1 MSVPLIPPVNN
12 SDGYP
17 ARLFVVDTGGVFLAA
32 GAAFVLQYNE
42 TRSEWYLLLGVEEV
56 TITTSGG
63 FYVLQENGATI
74 STGPA
79 DSGSPVGSYTG
90 SGTFTVQ
97 SAPPSP
103 GALEAEVTLSPGAPG
118 TLIPEV

>member
-17 ARLFVVDTGGVFLAA
+17 ARLFVVDTNSVYVDAGTAFL
-32 GAAFVLQYNE
+32 VQYNE
-42 TRSEWYLLLGVEEV
+42 TGSEWYVQIEPVEI
-56 TITTSGG
+56 TIRAVGG
-63 FYVLQENGATI
+63 FWVIQENGDTI

-90 SGTFTVQ
+90 TEAFTVQ

-103 GALEAEVTLSPGAPG
+103 GVLQAEVTLSPGAPG